1 MRSLLFF
8 FFVSAVLVVSPM
20 LSSAE
25 DVDPWGL
32 DVSLSTYSD
41 YIFRGKNVYD
51 GISIQPSVTGYY
63 DFQDYGLLGA
73 NVWLQAPGES
83 NEPPEKF
90 NELDT
95 TLFYRI
101 SVDKLSFEVGHIF
114 YTFPGGS
121 GRIADTVEFFAGV
134 SADVFLKP
142 SFTVYADYEEGEY
155 QYYTLRLEEDLKLP
169 VGGEATLE
177 VTPFV
182 LFAFASNAD
191 DGPVF
196 YLENGLVHIDLGA
209 AINVPVGEHLE
220 ISPNFTVS
228 IEDDDALDNE
238 FSFGIDLTYHI

>member
-1 MRSLLFF
+1 M
-8 FFVSAVLVVSPM
+8 
-20 LSSAE
+20 
-25 DVDPWGL
+25 
-32 DVSLSTYSD
+32 
-41 YIFRGKNVYD
+41 
-51 GISIQPSVTGYY
+51 
-63 DFQDYGLLGA
+63 LGA

-114 YTFPGGS
+114 YTFPGGG
-121 GRIADTVEFFAGV
+121 GRISDTVEFFGGV
-134 SADVFLKP
+134 SADVFLHP
-142 SFTVYADYEEGEY
+142 SFTFYADYEEGEY
-155 QYYTLRLEEDLKLP
+155 QYYTLRFEEEIKVP
-169 VGGEATLE
+169 VGGEATLG

-182 LFAFASNAD
+182 LFAFASSAD

-196 YLENGLVHIDLGA
+196 YLEDGLVHMDLGA
-209 AINVPVGEHLE
+209 TISVPVGEHFD

-238 FSFGIDLTYHI
+238 FAFGIDLTYRI